1 MTNLEIE
8 RKFKI
13 EDGWEVPPGATS
25 EQVRQAYLTARGAD
39 PEIRVR
45 AKGAKRVLTVKS
57 SAPDAGPLVRREV
70 EFEIAPDVFE
80 QLWELSRG
88 ECLDK
93 RRWNVPYDGRTV
105 TVDVYEGPLAGLRVA
120 EIEFDSV
127 DEAGAFEPPEWF
139 GAELT
144 GDPAWSNREL
154 AAARAPSGTVLPD
167 PAP

>member
-13 EDGWEVPPGATS
+13 EDGWEVPSDAAS
-25 EQVRQAYLTARGAD
+25 QHVRQAYLTPRGAD

-45 AKGAKRVLTVKS
+45 AKGAARVLTVK
-57 SAPDAGPLVRREV
+57 AAAAGAGPLVRREV

-80 QLWELSRG
+80 QLWKLSRG
-88 ECLDK
+88 DCLDK
-93 RRWNVPYDGRTV
+93 RRWNIPYEGRTV

-139 GAELT
+139 GAEVT

-154 AAARAPSGTVLPD
+154 AAVRARSGAVLPD
-167 PAP
+167 QAP